1 MNGKYILGAYIYNII
16 MCDTER
22 GIEELLFMCKVLFT
36 IVMQINVTYAEC
48 WARGWRDQS
57 GMDLRQISVV
67 MT

>member
-48 WARGWRDQS
+48 
-57 GMDLRQISVV
+57 
-67 MT
+67 